1 MDTDGQ
7 GATHQRRRRPQT
19 GAGIGAGTND
29 EREGEH
35 KEWARTLSEPITVR
49 SPALTVAALQ
59 ALGDMSE
66 VGEALEWL
74 DEQR

>member
-19 GAGIGAGTND
+19 GAGIEGGTSN

-35 KEWARTLSEPITVR
+35 REWARTLSEPITVR

-66 VGEALEWL
+66 AGEALEWF
-74 DEQR
+74 DGQG